1 MADTTK
7 MSFKGISIKSFISD
21 LPNIFNDNFKKIAD
35 FINSIYDIAKRKL
48 HDIADIEVS
57 GTVTANTIK
66 AKNIIAGNIN
76 MSGDIILGST
86 IIKVKDQDGNIIN
99 IDILELEKGVARY
112 IQRSR
117 RLRNNRS

>member
-1 MADTTK
+1 M
-7 MSFKGISIKSFISD
+7 
-21 LPNIFNDNFKKIAD
+21 
-35 FINSIYDIAKRKL
+35 